1 MFNFIKFSKGFE
13 GGGKFYNIKELKK
26 DKEFMQHKRKFEKN
40 KYVIEN
46 CDDEDLPTDD
56 IEMSQFFHNGKH
68 DILLNI
74 TAADNAVDI
83 RLDVDIATG
92 NIDYTVTSG
101 IEEYITVE
109 EYLEVNKA
117 VMNVLHMIKKFAE
130 YCVEEPF
137 KVAED
142 IVEIIREDYKC
153 DFDTEGTL
161 TVKQNNVV
169 VTVKDFP
176 KIVSGYDLD
185 PDFSFDSEIS
195 NIKGNKLNLSEI
207 ETANNI
213 IRTIKNKI
221 REAWE

>member
-1 MFNFIKFSKGFE
+1 MFNFIKFSKGFS

-26 DKEFMQHKRKFEKN
+26 DKEFMQHKREFEKN

-46 CDDEDLPTDD
+46 CDDEVLPTDD
-56 IEMSQFFHNGKH
+56 IEMSQFFNNGKH

-101 IEEYITVE
+101 TEEYITVE

-117 VMNVLHMIKKFAE
+117 VMNVLYMIKKFAE
-130 YCVEEPF
+130 YCNEEPF

-142 IVEIIREDYKC
+142 IAEIIREDYKC

-161 TVKQNNVV
+161 TVKHNNVV

-185 PDFSFDSEIS
+185 PDFKFDSEIS